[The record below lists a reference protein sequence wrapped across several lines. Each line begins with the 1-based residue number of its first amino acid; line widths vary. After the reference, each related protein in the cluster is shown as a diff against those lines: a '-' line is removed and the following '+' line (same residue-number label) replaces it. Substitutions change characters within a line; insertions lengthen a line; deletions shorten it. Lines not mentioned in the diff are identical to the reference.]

1 MRYFA
6 AVLFVLATVRSV
18 HAESNPS
25 DDRFGVAVSSPLSW
39 TSSSFAGSL
48 YYAPT
53 RHQVL
58 RLNVASYANQDP
70 LAFQLAALGAEAD
83 DDATLTGRTTDVG
96 AGWMY
101 FPRRAWRGLFVET
114 GALVRVRRLT
124 DYDSNSY
131 PELQITDTQVI
142 AARALAGWSWRV
154 FDRGFIAIAA
164 GASGGY
170 EWGKAISQAD
180 DNSPTVTT
188 RVAKF
193 DPEFECFMRL
203 GATFDR

>member
-1 MRYFA
+1 M
-6 AVLFVLATVRSV
+6 
-18 HAESNPS
+18 
-25 DDRFGVAVSSPLSW
+25 
-39 TSSSFAGSL
+39 
-48 YYAPT
+48 
-53 RHQVL
+53 L

-70 LAFQLAALGAEAD
+70 LLFQVAAIAAGADES
-83 DDATLTGRTTDVG
+83 TLTGRTTDVG
-96 AGWMY
+96 VGWMY
-101 FPRRAWRGLFVET
+101 FPRRAWSGMFVEA

-124 DYDSNSY
+124 DNDSNGY

-154 FDRGFIAIAA
+154 FGHGFIAVAA
-164 GASGGY
+164 GGSGGY

-180 DNSPTVTT
+180 GNSPLVTT
-188 RVAKF
+188 RVAKL